1 MIFAREV
8 SDSLTSLVKKIDAE
22 TAKNSKAKMGSFV
35 VYISDDEKLGDKLK
49 SIASKEGIKST
60 VLTIM
65 DNPTGPPK
73 YEVAKDAAVTVVFYN
88 QRKVLANHAFKAGE
102 FNSAAVDKVM
112 ADLPKILETKKKK
125 AE

>member
-1 MIFAREV
+1 
-8 SDSLTSLVKKIDAE
+8 
-22 TAKNSKAKMGSFV
+22 MGSFV

-49 SIASKEGIKST
+49 GIASKENIKST

-102 FNSAAVDKVM
+102 LNSAAVDKVM